1 MKNALHLAFG
11 LSLLVVQAALATFV
25 PMHPF
30 VPNLLLPIVVY
41 LGVDPD
47 VQLVRG
53 AVLTFVLG
61 YFLDVVAGAPTGLFT
76 FVLVATYLV
85 ARGAGLRLLLRSV
98 PFQMGL
104 VVVIS
109 IAANG
114 VMLALRAIFQP
125 PEAFAL
131 VMPANGMLGAAV
143 RFFLGEDALVGAYV
157 TTASTLLASALA
169 TGLAAPLVFAVVRR
183 IDGMASRSR
192 SRSSG
197 ETGAV
202 VP

>member
-1 MKNALHLAFG
+1 VKNALHLAFG
-11 LSLLVVQAALATFV
+11 LSLLVVQAALATLW

-47 VQLVRG
+47 VLLVRG

-76 FVLVATYLV
+76 FVLVATYLA

-125 PEAFAL
+125 PEAFPL
-131 VMPANGMLGAAV
+131 VMPSSGMLGSAV
-143 RFFLGEDALVGAYV
+143 EVLLGDDALVGSYV
-157 TTASTLLASALA
+157 STVTTLLASAFA
-169 TGLAAPLVFAVVRR
+169 TALAAPLVFAVVRR
-183 IDGMASRSR
+183 IDGMAQRSR
-192 SRSSG
+192 RSSDD
-197 ETGAV
+197 TT
-202 VP
+202 VPS

>member
-1 MKNALHLAFG
+1 MRNALHLALG
-11 LSLLVVQAALATFV
+11 LGLLVLQAAFGTLV
-25 PMHPF
+25 PFHPF
-30 VPNLLLPIVVY
+30 VPNLLLPIVIH

-76 FVLVATYLV
+76 FVLVATYLA

-98 PFQMGL
+98 PFQIGL

-125 PEAFAL
+125 PEAFPL
-131 VMPANGMLGAAV
+131 VMPPEGLLGAVV
-143 RFFLGEDALVGAYV
+143 RFFAPDALVGAYV
-157 TTASTLLASALA
+157 STASTLIASAAA
-169 TGLAAPLVFAVVRR
+169 TALAAPVVFAIVRR
-183 IDGMASRSR
+183 IDDVGQRSR
-192 SRSSG
+192 ARSAG
-197 ETGAV
+197 DGPV
-202 VP
+202 VAP

>member
-11 LSLLVVQAALATFV
+11 FALLVLQAAIGTLL
-25 PMHPF
+25 PLHPF
-30 VPNLLLPIVVY
+30 VPNLLLPIVIY

-53 AVLTFVLG
+53 ALLTFVLG

-76 FVLVATYLV
+76 FVLVATYLA

-125 PEAFAL
+125 AEAFPL
-131 VMPANGMLGAAV
+131 VMPASGALGGIV
-143 RFFLGEDALVGAYV
+143 RFFLREDALVGAYV
-157 TTASTLLASALA
+157 ATATTLLASAVA
-169 TGLAAPLVFAVVRR
+169 TGLAAPLVFGIVRR
-183 IDGMASRSR
+183 IDGLARSR
-192 SRSSG
+192 TRKSGDAPVSS
-197 ETGAV
+197 
-202 VP
+202 

>member
-1 MKNALHLAFG
+1 MKNALHLVFG
-11 LSLLVVQAALATFV
+11 LGLLVLQAALGTLLPV
-25 PMHPF
+25 HPF
-30 VPNLLLPIVVY
+30 VPNLLLPIVMY

-76 FVLVATYLV
+76 FVLVATYLA

-125 PEAFAL
+125 PEAFPL
-131 VMPANGMLGAAV
+131 VMPPAGMLGAVV
-143 RFFLGEDALVGAYV
+143 RFVVGEDALVGSYV
-157 TTASTLLASALA
+157 TTASTLTASALA
-169 TGLAAPLVFAVVRR
+169 TALAAPLVFAMVRR
-183 IDGMASRSR
+183 IDGIAQRSR
-192 SRSSG
+192 SRGQSDDSTVSS
-197 ETGAV
+197 
-202 VP
+202 

>member
-11 LSLLVVQAALATFV
+11 LTLLVTQAALATLV

-30 VPNLLLPIVVY
+30 VPNLLLPIVIY

-47 VQLVRG
+47 VLLVRG

-61 YFLDVVAGAPTGLFT
+61 YFLDVVGGAPTGLFT

-104 VVVIS
+104 VAIIS
-109 IAANG
+109 IATNG

-125 PEAFAL
+125 AEAFPL
-131 VMPANGMLGAAV
+131 VMPANGMLGALV
-143 RFFLGEDALVGAYV
+143 RFFLGDDALVGTYV
-157 TTASTLLASALA
+157 TTATTLLASAFA
-169 TGLAAPLVFAVVRR
+169 TALAAPLVFAVVRR
-183 IDGMASRSR
+183 IDGLATRSR
-192 SRSSG
+192 SRR
-197 ETGAV
+197 TGDDATV
-202 VP
+202 SP

>member
-11 LSLLVVQAALATFV
+11 LVLLVAQAALSTLM
-25 PMHPF
+25 PLHPF
-30 VPNLLLPIVVY
+30 VPNLLLPIVIY

-114 VMLALRAIFQP
+114 VMLALVAIFAP
-125 PEAFAL
+125 PEAFPL
-131 VMPANGMLGAAV
+131 VMPPSGMLGSAV
-143 RFFLGEDALVGAYV
+143 RAFAGDDALVGSYV
-157 TTASTLLASALA
+157 ATASTLFASAFA
-169 TGLAAPLVFAVVRR
+169 TALTAPLVFAVVRR
-183 IDGMASRSR
+183 IAQR
-192 SRSSG
+192 
-197 ETGAV
+197 
-202 VP
+202 